1 MTRWNEGVF
10 EPYLPAELVLRQA
23 EIGVIVADRQSSVL
37 FANEYVARLLRLP
50 VGASQLTGQPLHTL
64 GFIPDG
70 DLQKAADLSR
80 QVLSGVSWE
89 GTFTGSRADGSMVF
103 LRVVAVPL
111 RHPSGD
117 IDGMVLMLS
126 ESGRRDAQREQ
137 DRLRVLERIG
147 ERLAGSL
154 ELDATLRQV
163 AQILVPQ
170 FADHCFIDLF
180 TGEKLIRRAQAHAG
194 GWEPPPGTWARIG
207 EPIYYPSGHFMQQ
220 AMTRLET
227 IVVPDLHA
235 EYYPAP
241 SEESMSAADQAGL
254 TSVLASPLYARGELL
269 GVMSLALSRLTDRP
283 DPHYDLS
290 DGDLVGAIASR
301 VAVAIDNAMLFEAER
316 QTALAF
322 QQSLLPQR
330 VPELDGLEVAFRY
343 VPAKPL
349 ETQGQGIQT
358 QVGGDWYDIIPLA
371 AGRVGLVIGDVEGR
385 GPRAAANMG
394 QLRAALRAYAQDE
407 KAPADIMRK
416 LDEWVRSTA
425 PAGAGGDP
433 PTVSCIYMIYDA
445 WSREL
450 TFANA
455 GHAAPLMASGGTV
468 RPLEVRHKG
477 VLLGVRGRGIRG
489 LPTYKEQTVRL
500 PPGAALVLYTDGLTD
515 RRTRIDGPGHYT
527 EAEAVAMLRDAVL
540 AAGSGAA
547 GTGAAARAIAGG
559 RDAGPPGT
567 PGGGVA
573 SALALAAENAVPGD
587 IDDDMAILVL
597 RSSPEDLASA
607 ERIFPAE
614 PIMVSE
620 ARRLAAATFASWD
633 MDPDQADLA
642 CLLVS
647 ETVTNAVLHASVT
660 PSPTARRF
668 DLDTDPPAAIP
679 ASLSAVPGVSAVPAG
694 LPSAWPTA
702 VAAVAAQA
710 WDNPVAHRA
719 PAHRP
724 REFVLRLRRGAEAV
738 WVEVFDPDLRLP
750 RLRTARATDEGG
762 RGLYLVEQLA
772 TRWGSRPT
780 PEGKAVW
787 FEIPL
792 NGRLRLVRRVG
803 GPVEQGEQHHHD
815 DDDRAPVLAV
825 DRQAQAL
832 AAAGPQPG
840 DTQADE
846 HHQDDSA
853 HMPSSR
859 VHGRR
864 YRSSIRLIRD
874 YDNLTDSSRWA
885 RRRVRPAGADSRRRA
900 WCGSAAGRAR
910 RACAAGS

>member
-1 MTRWNEGVF
+1 MARWNEGVF
-10 EPYLPAELVLRQA
+10 DSDLSAELVLRQA
-23 EIGVIVADRQSSVL
+23 EIGVIVADRQGNVL
-37 FANEYVARLLRLP
+37 FANEHVAALLRLP
-50 VGASQLTGQPLHTL
+50 SDASKIAGQPLHAL

-70 DLQKAADLSR
+70 DLPKAADLSG
-80 QVLSGVSWE
+80 QVLSGMTWE
-89 GTFTGSRADGSMVF
+89 GTFTGSRGDGTLVF
-103 LRVVAVPL
+103 LRVLAVPL

-117 IDGMVLMLS
+117 IGGMVIMVT
-126 ESGRRDAQREQ
+126 EAGRRDAQREQ
-137 DRLRVLERIG
+137 DRVRLLERIG

-154 ELDATLRQV
+154 ELDTTLRHV

-170 FADHCFIDLF
+170 FADHCFIDLIS
-180 TGEKLIRRAQAHAG
+180 GDKLVRRVMTHAG
-194 GWEPPPGTWARIG
+194 GWEPAAGTWAGVG
-207 EPIYYPSGHFMQQ
+207 EPISYPAGHFMQQ
-220 AMTRLET
+220 AMERLET
-227 IVVPDLHA
+227 VVVPDLRA

-254 TSVLASPLYARGELL
+254 TSVLASPLCARGELL
-269 GVMSLALSRLTDRP
+269 GVMALALSRLTDRP

-290 DGDLVGAIASR
+290 DGDLIGAIASR

-322 QQSLLPQR
+322 QQSLLPQE

-385 GPRAAANMG
+385 GPRAAATMG

-407 KAPADIMRK
+407 QAPADIMRK

-455 GHAAPLMASGGTV
+455 GHAAPLMASGGAV
-468 RPLEVRHKG
+468 KPLEVRHKG

-489 LPTYKEQTVRL
+489 LPTYKEQTVKL
-500 PPGAALVLYTDGLTD
+500 PSGAALVLYTDGLTD
-515 RRTRIDGPGHYT
+515 RRSREDGPGHYT
-527 EAEAVAMLRDAVL
+527 EAEAVAMLRDAIL
-540 AAGSGAA
+540 AAASSGAA
-547 GTGAAARAIAGG
+547 EGGAGT
-559 RDAGPPGT
+559 
-567 PGGGVA
+567 
-573 SALALAAENAVPGD
+573 LALAAENAVPGD

-597 RSSPEDLASA
+597 RSSPEELASA
-607 ERIFPAE
+607 ERTFPAE

-620 ARRLAAATFASWD
+620 ARRVAASTFAAWH

-647 ETVTNAVLHASVT
+647 EVVTNAVLHAAVT
-660 PSPTARRF
+660 PSPAGRRF
-668 DLDTDPPAAIP
+668 DLDLDPPSALP
-679 ASLSAVPGVSAVPAG
+679 AAVPGVPGAAGAPGVAAVPAAAG
-694 LPSAWPTA
+694 VPTQWPGGVTA
-702 VAAVAAQA
+702 VTAQT
-710 WDNPVAHRA
+710 WDSPVAHLA
-719 PAHRP
+719 PSQRP
-724 REFVLRLRRGAEAV
+724 REFVLRLRRGGEAV

-780 PEGKAVW
+780 SEGKAVW
-787 FEIPL
+787 FELPL
-792 NGRLRLVRRVG
+792 N
-803 GPVEQGEQHHHD
+803 
-815 DDDRAPVLAV
+815 
-825 DRQAQAL
+825 
-832 AAAGPQPG
+832 
-840 DTQADE
+840 
-846 HHQDDSA
+846 
-853 HMPSSR
+853 SR
-859 VHGRR
+859 
-864 YRSSIRLIRD
+864 
-874 YDNLTDSSRWA
+874 
-885 RRRVRPAGADSRRRA
+885 
-900 WCGSAAGRAR
+900 
-910 RACAAGS
+910 